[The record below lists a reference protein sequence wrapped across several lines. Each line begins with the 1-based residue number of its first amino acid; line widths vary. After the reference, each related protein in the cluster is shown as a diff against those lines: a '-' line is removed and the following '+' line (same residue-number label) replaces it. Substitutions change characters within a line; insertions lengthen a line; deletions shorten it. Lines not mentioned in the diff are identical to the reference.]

1 MPAKFEDMTA
11 EQVHVRTASEPPV
24 LRGKPL
30 YANRTWTQLHDEMVD
45 SDARTVG
52 DLPRARVRALRAA
65 TRAQAASLEAGR
77 HSRRTTS
84 G

>member
-1 MPAKFEDMTA
+1 MSVKFEDMTVA
-11 EQVHVRTASEPPV
+11 QVHVRTASERPV
-24 LRGKPL
+24 QRGKSL

-65 TRAQAASLEAGR
+65 TRAQAAGLDAGKP
-77 HSRRTTS
+77 RR
-84 G
+84 